1 MKQDNQQSIDTHDY
15 HDIGAGHIAIIV
27 FMTSIL
33 VMTFTVAF
41 MGWALFA

>member
-1 MKQDNQQSIDTHDY
+1 MKQEQKQGTDTHDY

-27 FMTSIL
+27 FMTAL
-33 VMTFTVAF
+33 LAMTFTLAA